1 MSSHSDA
8 KTITALVPHNPS
20 NNHMKIKERGKN
32 KGHRLAPPKRA
43 PGASSQ

>member
-1 MSSHSDA
+1 MSSHLDA
-8 KTITALVPHNPS
+8 KIIATLVPHNPS

-32 KGHRLAPPKRA
+32 RVHRLAPPKRA